1 MAHPQQE
8 AALCHGSLL
17 CVALLRHGIY
27 TGPLCHRRHRRTHH
41 RHDVLLHLHVD
52 VEGDEKLKGI
62 ITNRKYMEPYKA
74 DKRKVIG
81 LAIEL
86 DEEGK
91 GLIDWKVAE
100 EE

>member
-1 MAHPQQE
+1 
-8 AALCHGSLL
+8 
-17 CVALLRHGIY
+17 
-27 TGPLCHRRHRRTHH
+27 
-41 RHDVLLHLHVD
+41 VD

-74 DKRKVIG
+74 DKRKVMG

-91 GLIDWKVAE
+91 GLLDWNAIE
-100 EE
+100 